1 MRPSTKNI
9 ITEGKHWPE
18 DYVKTAF
25 NTIKASALGQ
35 QSWYSNEY
43 IQTDLNNIVQ
53 EFGPLSHKNSNL
65 GFFATI
71 IRWFIEYS
79 GTSSQKYQEFFER
92 KLDGIIRDLQTI
104 LNDPKLDQTKRDQLK
119 KISYAE
125 FEKIQTQIADNIKA
139 SDVGFFGVESTD
151 YDLIFIK
158 SYEDLHEMFGGDKT
172 GYQGKSEWCHTN
184 GQSTYA
190 SWTSNGTRFFFV
202 LAKKGWE
209 EITPPSPTTT
219 TAYDEYGTSLI
230 AILVDQTGE
239 LLNANLRWNHIIKPS
254 DTIAG
259 TSVDRAFLTYT
270 DLSKVVKMDVKRKVI
285 EILKNQNVYSKYG
298 KSVYEGPEGKCVVY
312 DGHLLWL
319 DSNDNE
325 IGIPQKINGDF
336 NCSANKLTSLEGAP
350 QKVGGYFN
358 CAYNSLTSLEGAPQ
372 KVGGDFYCS
381 DNKLISLEGSPKKVG
396 RHFYC
401 AYNKQLISLKGAPR
415 EVGGD
420 FDCSKSKLT
429 SLEGA
434 PQKVGGYFNCLNNN
448 LTSLKGAPREVGRDF
463 YCSGNKLTSL
473 EGSPR
478 KLDGF
483 FNCSYNNLTSLKGAP
498 IKVGRSFVCSDN
510 NLTSLEGA
518 PAKVG
523 GGVYCSENKL
533 TNNQF
538 QAYIK
543 WLKTKPIKPYH
554 DPYAT

>member
-1 MRPSTKNI
+1 MTTFEEQLYYWTHMLDEAFNKNV

-18 DYVKTAF
+18 DYIKTAF

-79 GTSSQKYQEFFER
+79 GTSKQQYQEFLEG

-104 LNDPKLDQTKRDQLK
+104 LNDSKLDQTKRDVLK

-125 FEKIQTQIADNIKA
+125 FQKIQTQIADNLKA
-139 SDVGFFGVESTD
+139 SDTGFSGTESTD

-158 SYEDLHEMFGGDKT
+158 TYEDLHEMFGGPKT

-184 GQSTYA
+184 GKSTYA

-219 TAYDEYGTSLI
+219 NAYDAYGTSLI
-230 AILVDQTGE
+230 AILVDQAGA
-239 LLNANLRWNHIIKPS
+239 LLNATLRWNHIIEPS
-254 DTIAG
+254 ETVPG

-270 DLSKVVKMDVKRKVI
+270 DLSKTVRMDVKNKVL
-285 EILKNQNVYSKYG
+285 EILKNNNVYSKYG
-298 KSVYEGPEGKCVVY
+298 KPVYKGPEGKCVVY
-312 DGHLLWL
+312 NGHLLWI

-325 IGIPQKINGDF
+325 IDVPKKVDGCFDCLRNNLTSLEGSPYEVGGYFD
-336 NCSANKLTSLEGAP
+336 CSYNKLTSLEGAP
-350 QKVGGYFN
+350 
-358 CAYNSLTSLEGAPQ
+358 
-372 KVGGDFYCS
+372 
-381 DNKLISLEGSPKKVG
+381 
-396 RHFYC
+396 
-401 AYNKQLISLKGAPR
+401 R
-415 EVGGD
+415 EVGG
-420 FDCSKSKLT
+420 S
-429 SLEGA
+429 
-434 PQKVGGYFNCLNNN
+434 
-448 LTSLKGAPREVGRDF
+448 F

-473 EGSPR
+473 EGAPR
-478 KLDGF
+478 EVGGNF
-483 FNCSYNNLTSLKGAP
+483 SCSYGKLTSLEGALREVGGYFDCSSNKLTSLVGGPIEVDGNFSCAENNLTSLVGAP
-498 IKVGRSFVCSDN
+498 IKVNGYFNCSTN

-518 PAKVG
+518 PQKVG
-523 GGVYCSENKL
+523 EKFYCDGTKIQP
-533 TNNQF
+533 NQKES
-538 QAYIK
+538 YLS
-543 WLKTKPIKPYH
+543 WLQKNPTGNYH

>member
-1 MRPSTKNI
+1 MTTFEKQLYYWTHMLDEAFNKNI

-25 NTIKASALGQ
+25 NTIKASALGR

-79 GTSSQKYQEFFER
+79 GTSSQKYQEFLEG

-104 LNDPKLDQTKRDQLK
+104 LNDPKLDQTKRDVLK
-119 KISYAE
+119 KISYNE
-125 FEKIQTQIADNIKA
+125 FEKIQTQIADNLKA
-139 SDVGFFGVESTD
+139 SDTGFSGIESTD

-158 SYEDLHEMFGGDKT
+158 SYEDLHKMFGGPKT
-172 GYQGKSEWCHTN
+172 GYRGKSEWCHTN
-184 GQSTYA
+184 GKSTYA

-219 TAYDEYGTSLI
+219 NAYDEYGTSLI

-239 LLNANLRWNHIIKPS
+239 LLNATLRWNHIIEPS
-254 DTIAG
+254 ETVPG

-285 EILKNQNVYSKYG
+285 EILKNQNVYSKYE
-298 KSVYEGPEGKCVVY
+298 KPVYKGPEGKCVVY

-325 IGIPQKINGDF
+325 IGIPQIVGRSF
-336 NCSANKLTSLEGAP
+336 NCSDNNLTSLVGAPYKVGGSFNCSDNNLTSLEGSPREVGGHFECSNNILTSLVGAPYKVGESFSCSENKLTSLEG
-350 QKVGGYFN
+350 
-358 CAYNSLTSLEGAPQ
+358 
-372 KVGGDFYCS
+372 
-381 DNKLISLEGSPKKVG
+381 SP
-396 RHFYC
+396 
-401 AYNKQLISLKGAPR
+401 I
-415 EVGGD
+415 EVGGG
-420 FDCSKSKLT
+420 FW
-429 SLEGA
+429 
-434 PQKVGGYFNCLNNN
+434 CLNNN
-448 LTSLKGAPREVGRDF
+448 LTSLKGAPIEVGESF
-463 YCSGNKLTSL
+463 WCSN
-473 EGSPR
+473 
-478 KLDGF
+478 
-483 FNCSYNNLTSLKGAP
+483 
-498 IKVGRSFVCSDN
+498 N

-518 PAKVG
+518 PRKVG
-523 GGVYCSENKL
+523 ENFWCFYNSLTSLEGAPYKIDGDFYCSYNKL
-533 TNNQF
+533 TDNQIE
-538 QAYIK
+538 AYRE

>member
-1 MRPSTKNI
+1 MTTFEEQLYYWTHMLDEAFNKNI

-79 GTSSQKYQEFFER
+79 GTSRQKYQEFLER
-92 KLDGIIRDLQTI
+92 KIDGIIRDLQTI

-139 SDVGFFGVESTD
+139 SDTGFSGVESTD

-158 SYEDLHEMFGGDKT
+158 SYEDLHKMFGGPKT

-184 GQSTYA
+184 GKSTYA

-202 LAKKGWE
+202 LAKKGWKL
-209 EITPPSPTTT
+209 IAPPSPNATN
-219 TAYDEYGTSLI
+219 AYDEYGTSLI
-230 AILVDQTGE
+230 AILVDQAGA
-239 LLNANLRWNHIIKPS
+239 LLNATLRWNHIIEPS
-254 DTIAG
+254 ETVPR

-270 DLSKVVKMDVKRKVI
+270 DLSKVVKMDVKNKVL

-298 KSVYEGPEGKCVVY
+298 KPIYEGPEGKCVVY

-319 DSNDNE
+319 DSNNNE
-325 IGIPQKINGDF
+325 IDVPQKVDGDF
-336 NCSANKLTSLEGAP
+336 NCAYNNLTSLVGAPRKVSKSFDCSNNNLTSLEGAPREVGGHFNCSYNILTSLVGTPYKVGRSFSCSENKLTSLEGAP
-350 QKVGGYFN
+350 REVGGNFY
-358 CAYNSLTSLEGAPQ
+358 CSSNSLTSLEG
-372 KVGGDFYCS
+372 
-381 DNKLISLEGSPKKVG
+381 SPSEIDG
-396 RHFYC
+396 H
-401 AYNKQLISLKGAPR
+401 
-415 EVGGD
+415 
-420 FDCSKSKLT
+420 
-429 SLEGA
+429 
-434 PQKVGGYFNCLNNN
+434 
-448 LTSLKGAPREVGRDF
+448 F

-473 EGSPR
+473 EGAPY
-478 KLDGF
+478 KVDGDF
-483 FNCSYNNLTSLKGAP
+483 
-498 IKVGRSFVCSDN
+498 
-510 NLTSLEGA
+510 
-518 PAKVG
+518 
-523 GGVYCSENKL
+523 YCPYNKL
-533 TNNQF
+533 ANNQIK
-538 QAYIK
+538 AYRK
-543 WLKTKPIKPYH
+543 WLKTNPSSSYH
-554 DPYAT
+554 DPYAA